1 MTKKQNLLV
10 IPFKSIRNSDVPLVG
25 GKNASLGEMYSKLK
39 RKGLNI
45 PNGFAI
51 TSNAYI
57 YLLKYSKADKKIKA
71 LLKNLDTSNLKSLQ
85 QTGKSIR
92 ELILSL
98 EIPKDLEKQIL
109 KYYKKLRQEYGKNC
123 DVAVRSSATSE
134 DLPDASFAGQQETY
148 LNIRGEKELLIAC
161 KKCFSSLFTDRAISY
176 RHDKKFDHL
185 KIALSIGVQ
194 KMVRSDLASSG
205 VMFTLDTE
213 SGFRNVVFINSSY
226 GLGENIVKGYVNPDT
241 FYVFKPTLN
250 KFKPIISRSLGNKKK
265 RLVYTKYKKH
275 PTKNV
280 SVSKKYQNKFS
291 LNDDEIL
298 TLARWGCIIE
308 QHYNKPMDIEW
319 AKDGITKKLFIVQA
333 RPETV
338 HSNIKKN
345 LYYEYE
351 LKEKSK
357 VLVTGR
363 SVGQKIGTGEVNV
376 ISNVK
381 GIYKFKKGQ
390 VLVTEMTDPDWEPI
404 LKIASAIVTN
414 RGGSTC
420 HAAIVSRELGIPCI
434 VGTENA
440 TKKLKNKSKV
450 TIDCSKGE
458 TGYVYSGVLKYDL
471 IKHDIKKLP
480 KTRTKIMVNIG
491 EPEEAFR
498 LSFLPVQGVGLA
510 REEFIAGS
518 YIRIHPNAL
527 LNFNKLSSKD
537 KRKILEITKGY
548 KIKDFFVD
556 KMAEGI
562 AKIAAAFYPKPVILR
577 LSDFK
582 TNEYRTLIGGSLF
595 EPNEDNPMMG
605 WRGASRYYDK
615 RFIGAFKM
623 ECLAIKRVIKEY
635 GLKNLQIMVPM
646 VRTIKEGKNV
656 LNMLGKNG
664 LKKGKNGLKIYA
676 MCEIPSNIIL
686 ADEFL
691 KIFDGF
697 SIGSND
703 LTQFTLA
710 TDRDNSMLSHV
721 YDERNPA
728 VKKLIMDAIKAC
740 NKRHKYIGICGQAP
754 SDYLDFAKFLVKSK
768 IQSISLNPDSV
779 ISTLIKIKKF
789 ER

>member
-1 MTKKQNLLV
+1 
-10 IPFKSIRNSDVPLVG
+10 
-25 GKNASLGEMYSKLK
+25 MYSKLK